1 MELWQLDIVDGIH
14 LADGGE
20 AKVVTGVD
28 DHSRYC
34 VIAHVVRRATGRAVC
49 VAFVRALRE
58 YGVPEEVLTDNGKQ
72 FTGRFTRP
80 RPGEVLFER
89 ICRENGIVAR
99 NTKPRSPTTTGK
111 VERFHQTLQGELLD
125 HVEVWPDVEAAQ
137 AAIDAFRADY
147 NSNRPHQS
155 LGMAFPAERFLPRPS
170 EERLPLH
177 VPAALNELTSAAL
190 PSPDCKTQ
198 PGVAMPIAVSMS
210 VPQPPMAP
218 RHDVEQVSA
227 AVEVT
232 RIVPPSGNLALRRQQ
247 FWLGPARA
255 GIPVTLWADT
265 NVVHLLI
272 DGVRLKTVP
281 SRLTAA
287 DLGQLLTEGA
297 RPAGPPPVV
306 AGPVIPGGPVE
317 VERLVNASGLVA
329 LAGRQHPV
337 GIQFAGQR
345 VTIRID
351 RGVMQLAADG
361 VLLRSLPNPLSAAEI
376 ARIRDARP
384 AGPAPVPAAEPI
396 RVQRRVSS
404 RGALVVAGQR
414 IHVGIGHAGRT
425 LDVEPADRT
434 IRVYDPHGVLLA
446 EVPCTTTKNIARF
459 KVRRPEPPRSRIPSE
474 TTQ

>member
-1 MELWQLDIVDGIH
+1 
-14 LADGGE
+14 
-20 AKVVTGVD
+20 
-28 DHSRYC
+28 
-34 VIAHVVRRATGRAVC
+34 
-49 VAFVRALRE
+49 
-58 YGVPEEVLTDNGKQ
+58 
-72 FTGRFTRP
+72 
-80 RPGEVLFER
+80 
-89 ICRENGIVAR
+89 
-99 NTKPRSPTTTGK
+99 
-111 VERFHQTLQGELLD
+111 
-125 HVEVWPDVEAAQ
+125 
-137 AAIDAFRADY
+137 
-147 NSNRPHQS
+147 
-155 LGMAFPAERFLPRPS
+155 
-170 EERLPLH
+170 
-177 VPAALNELTSAAL
+177 
-190 PSPDCKTQ
+190 
-198 PGVAMPIAVSMS
+198 MS
-210 VPQPPMAP
+210 VPQ
-218 RHDVEQVSA
+218 
-227 AVEVT
+227 
-232 RIVPPSGNLALRRQQ
+232 
-247 FWLGPARA
+247 
-255 GIPVTLWADT
+255 
-265 NVVHLLI
+265 
-272 DGVRLKTVP
+272 
-281 SRLTAA
+281 A

-306 AGPVIPGGPVE
+306 AGLVIPGGPVE

-329 LAGRQHPV
+329 LAGRKYPV

-351 RGVMQLAADG
+351 RGVMQLAAEG